1 MGVEEEGGG
10 VGEGMD
16 EGVGG
21 GGVGDDDSEGGGFDS
36 IRKQDTLGLVRW
48 LV

>member
-21 GGVGDDDSEGGGFDS
+21 GGLEMMIAKVEDS
-36 IRKQDTLGLVRW
+36 IRFENRTR
-48 LV
+48 